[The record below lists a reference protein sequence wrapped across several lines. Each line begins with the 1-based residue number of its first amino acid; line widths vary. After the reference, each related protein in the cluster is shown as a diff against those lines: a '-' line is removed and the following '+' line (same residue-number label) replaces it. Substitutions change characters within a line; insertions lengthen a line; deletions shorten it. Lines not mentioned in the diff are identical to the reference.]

1 MRIDVVRPFKRPR
14 PEPLPELDDWVGC
27 VGAGAVGGLLAAGLY
42 NGAVCLSRVPEGDG
56 GAPAQG
62 AAADGGAA
70 GGMTRA
76 SAHAG
81 PVKGVAHLAAGE
93 GRHWLASASKDCTL
107 RTWQLAPGASA
118 PVCTAVCS
126 GHTDA
131 VDSVQACPVASQD
144 TALFASASWDTTV
157 KLWEAPLVVR
167 AAREPTTVLPK
178 ASMDG
183 HTQAVSCLCWRQ
195 SGTIYRCAQSLRAPS
210 PPAMINQPVPEP
222 DEGFNNSCFN

>member
-27 VGAGAVGGLLAAGLY
+27 VGAGAVGGL
-42 NGAVCLSRVPEGDG
+42 
-56 GAPAQG
+56 
-62 AAADGGAA
+62 
-70 GGMTRA
+70 
-76 SAHAG
+76 
-81 PVKGVAHLAAGE
+81 LAAGE

-167 AAREPTTVLPK
+167 EAAREPTTVLPK

-195 SGTIYRCAQSLRAPS
+195 GGTIYRCAQSLRS
-210 PPAMINQPVPEP
+210 RPPRLR
-222 DEGFNNSCFN
+222 

>member
-1 MRIDVVRPFKRPR
+1 MADAEAVADAPSAAIEAGSNHHDA
-14 PEPLPELDDWVGC
+14 LPI
-27 VGAGAVGGLLAAGLY
+27 AAGDETRTRTNEQAHELVQPGVSGDHAMVESFL
-42 NGAVCLSRVPEGDG
+42 NRRAVLSSFITEVMNDTAPTPDQRVAVMP
-56 GAPAQG
+56 PPP
-62 AAADGGAA
+62 
-70 GGMTRA
+70 
-76 SAHAG
+76 S
-81 PVKGVAHLAAGE
+81 GV
-93 GRHWLASASKDCTL
+93 RCTL

-167 AAREPTTVLPK
+167 EAAREPTTVLPK

-195 SGTIYRCAQSLRAPS
+195 GGTIYRCAQSLRS
-210 PPAMINQPVPEP
+210 RPPRLR
-222 DEGFNNSCFN
+222 